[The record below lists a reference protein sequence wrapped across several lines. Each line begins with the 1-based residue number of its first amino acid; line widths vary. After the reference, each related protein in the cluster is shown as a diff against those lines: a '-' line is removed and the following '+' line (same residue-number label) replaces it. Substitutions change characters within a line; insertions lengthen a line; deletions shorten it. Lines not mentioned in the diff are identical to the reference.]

1 MKTMLQFFSKRK
13 NKKGFTLVEVIIVL
27 VILAIIAA
35 VAIPSLTGYIDKANK
50 SKYMLAARN
59 TMQAMQTELLE
70 MYGRQEKIEDIPK
83 VASNSN
89 GDVLLIGTDF
99 AKKVL
104 ETADD
109 DPYLLIIGTGDSK
122 KFKDSERAKAYT
134 VYFVAYWP
142 DKNEDPIFFN
152 GTEWVDTYPW
162 KKAGANTFTV
172 KGKQIPLQFYIVAGP
187 NKKGIDANWN
197 ALQNYLK
204 KNNKM

>member
-1 MKTMLQFFSKRK
+1 MLQFFSKRK

-70 MYGRQEKIEDIPK
+70 MYGRREKLTDLPN
-83 VASNSN
+83 VAGGVAQN
-89 GDVLLIGTDF
+89 GDVSLIGTDF

-109 DPYLLIIGTGDSK
+109 KPYMLIFGLGNYNKYIDTDSSK
-122 KFKDSERAKAYT
+122 VYT

-152 GTEWVDTYPW
+152 GTEWTNEYPW
-162 KKAGANTFTV
+162 KGNGANTFNI
-172 KGKQIPLQFYIVAGP
+172 KGKPVLLQFYFVAGP
-187 NKKGIDANWN
+187 NARNLSANWN
-197 ALQNYLK
+197 ELKRYLGVK
-204 KNNKM
+204 